1 MRIFVTGA
9 TGFVGSAVVKD
20 LMDAGHRVI
29 GLVRSAA
36 AAGMLAALG
45 AEAHAADLRDR
56 ESLRGALA
64 QSDGVIHTAFN
75 HDFSQFKANC
85 EADRE
90 IIEFFG
96 CELAGSGRP
105 LVVTSAIGVLP
116 RNGLVNEMTDPVPV
130 SSVAANP
137 RAASEYA
144 ASAVADMG
152 VAVSVVRLPPSV
164 HGDGDHAFVPTLI
177 DIARKN
183 RLSAYVGDGE
193 NLWPAVHRLDA
204 ARVYRLAVEK
214 AADYARYHAV
224 AEEGIPFHDIAAA
237 IGAGLNLP
245 VKSIESGDAAA
256 HFGWFSHF
264 AAMDIR
270 SSSSAT
276 RAGLAWLPTGTTLL
290 EDLSRGAYFKV

>member
-1 MRIFVTGA
+1 MRIFLTGA

-36 AAGMLAALG
+36 AAGVLAALG
-45 AEAHAADLRDR
+45 AEAYAADLRDR
-56 ESLRGALA
+56 ESLRAALA

-96 CELAGSGRP
+96 AELAGSGRP
-105 LVVTSAIGVLP
+105 IVVTSAIGVLP
-116 RNGLVNEMTDPVPV
+116 KDGLVNESTDPVPV

-152 VAVSVVRLPPSV
+152 VPVSVVRLPPSV

-183 RLSAYVGDGE
+183 RLSAYVGEGT

-204 ARVYRLAVEK
+204 ARIYRLAVER

-224 AEEGIPFHDIAAA
+224 AEEGIPFHDIAAS

-245 VKSIESGDAAA
+245 VRSIEPSDAAT
-256 HFGWFSHF
+256 HFGWFNHF

-270 SSSSAT
+270 SSSDAT
-276 RAGLAWLPTGTTLL
+276 RSGLAWSPIGPTLL
-290 EDLSRGAYFKV
+290 QDLSGGVYFKA